1 MQTRPS
7 KSNNIYWL
15 CNYPNDQRV
24 YLADVYVSVMQ
35 EELDQL
41 RDTKPERATTL
52 QIMHRIKGGLSSI
65 GHFPLEQLI
74 KVEEKEL
81 KVGNNTVEETN
92 LNTIKLISHS
102 VQSVKDWLD
111 MNNVGN

>member
-7 KSNNIYWL
+7 KSNIYWL
-15 CNYPNDQRV
+15 CNYPNDQRA
-24 YLADVYVSVMQ
+24 YLAEVYVSVMQ
-35 EELDQL
+35 EELEQL

-65 GHFPLEQLI
+65 GPATLEKLI
-74 KVEEKEL
+74 KVEEMGL
-81 KVGNNTVEETN
+81 KAGKSTVEETN

>member
-1 MQTRPS
+1 ME
-7 KSNNIYWL
+7 KKLNIGNETSWL
-15 CNYPNDQRV
+15 SNYPSDQRV

-35 EELDQL
+35 EDLEQL
-41 RDTKPERATTL
+41 RDTKPKRATTL
-52 QIMHRIKGGLSSI
+52 QVMHRIKGGLSSI

-81 KVGNNTVEETN
+81 KAGNNTVEQTN

-102 VQSVKDWLD
+102 VQSIEDWL
-111 MNNVGN
+111 NTNSVGN

>member
-1 MQTRPS
+1 ME
-7 KSNNIYWL
+7 KKLNIGNETSWL
-15 CNYPNDQRV
+15 SNYPSDQRV

-35 EELDQL
+35 EDLEQL
-41 RDTKPERATTL
+41 RDTKPKRATTL
-52 QIMHRIKGGLSSI
+52 QVMHRIKGGLSSI

-81 KVGNNTVEETN
+81 KAGNNTVEQTN

-102 VQSVKDWLD
+102 VQSIEDWL
-111 MNNVGN
+111 NINSVGN